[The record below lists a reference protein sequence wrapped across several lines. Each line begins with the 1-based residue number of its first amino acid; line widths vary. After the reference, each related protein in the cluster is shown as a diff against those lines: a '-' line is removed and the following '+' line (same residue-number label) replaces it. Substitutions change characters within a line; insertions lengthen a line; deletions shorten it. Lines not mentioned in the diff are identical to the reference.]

1 MEDEIKELMD
11 LLEKKLRPE
20 VESSLNI
27 RGAAI
32 IALMTTILG
41 FLFVGWVVNTVD
53 IGRLQENLRNNTEIV
68 REFKTNQEKIM
79 NLVVEIRLDQ
89 QRKQAKEK

>member
-1 MEDEIKELMD
+1 MEDEIKELME

-27 RGAAI
+27 RGAVI